1 MLLSTFFN
9 KGEFIIKNG
18 VFEMNYIV
26 TKTFPIDFLE
36 YIYSTASETISSPLN
51 PSSGPFSVLAI
62 SDPFSSLDWSF
73 KIIKV
78 LHAQKLNIILMRIM
92 RLNWPCLSIRAS
104 KWDCHMSGWWFK
116 RNPFNDADFGRSFTG
131 ICPAWGE
138 TSPDKPFSA

>member
-1 MLLSTFFN
+1 MLLSTFLN

-18 VFEMNYIV
+18 VNEMNYIA

-62 SDPFSSLDWSF
+62 SDPFSSLDGSF

-78 LHAQKLNIILMRIM
+78 LHAQKQSCNENYAIELTLPFDQSIKM
-92 RLNWPCLSIRAS
+92 RLPHVWMMI
-104 KWDCHMSGWWFK
+104 
-116 RNPFNDADFGRSFTG
+116 
-131 ICPAWGE
+131 
-138 TSPDKPFSA
+138 